1 VSPLWAEG
9 GIERMPN
16 KLHIKQG
23 DTVIVMRGKEAPYF
37 GNGKKVYTKGRV
49 IRVFPKE
56 ARALVEGVNLMKKH
70 VRATRAD
77 LQDGGVMEKEAPI
90 HLSNLMIEDP
100 KTKEPTR
107 IGYKWV
113 EDKDGKLKKVRYA
126 KKSGE
131 ILDK

>member
-1 VSPLWAEG
+1 
-9 GIERMPN
+9 MPN
-16 KLHIKQG
+16 KLHIKKG
-23 DTVIVMRGKEAPYF
+23 DIVIVMRGKEAPYF

-56 ARALVEGVNLMKKH
+56 VRALVEGVNLMKKH
-70 VRATRAD
+70 TRPSQAYP
-77 LQDGGVMEKEAPI
+77 DGGILEKEAPI
-90 HLSNLMIEDP
+90 HLSNLMVEDP

-107 IGYKWV
+107 VGYKFV
-113 EDKDGKLKKVRYA
+113 EGKDGQRKKVRYA